1 MGSEKPVAL
10 TDEFIDD
17 CGPDMANEA
26 GRAEIRRQLDAL
38 MAAHRS
44 SAPPASE
51 PIPEVSGLEDAIISA
66 VIASIP
72 ENIRRARPAKADPA
86 VREAFD
92 RYAAALLSAQAVMLE
107 EAREVANEAR
117 LQLEYMDVRSPSGTT
132 PAVIAKITE
141 WLTKMEAQSHVG

>member
-10 TDEFIDD
+10 TDEFIDH
-17 CGPDMANEA
+17 CWPDMANEA

-51 PIPEVSGLEDAIISA
+51 PIPEVADLVERLRDLGVRSA
-66 VIASIP
+66 
-72 ENIRRARPAKADPA
+72 
-86 VREAFD
+86 D
-92 RYAAALLSAQAVMLE
+92 RAAALISAQAVMLE

-141 WLTKMEAQSHVG
+141 WLAKMEAKSHVG